1 MWCMDTY
8 HTAISSHVNPK
19 IRKILILFY
28 WGEGGDM
35 TKGVLARG
43 GKEEYT
49 ARYEAGTPR
58 DSDND
63 S

>member
-19 IRKILILFY
+19 IRKILNLFFR
-28 WGEGGDM
+28 GEGRDM

-43 GKEEYT
+43 EKEGYT